1 MSNTSTMDAL
11 VIEQY
16 GRVALTRAPLPEV
29 GDDTV
34 LARVHYSGISIG
46 TEMLLG
52 TGTLGPKPVP
62 FVPGYQ
68 AAGEIVALGRNVQGL
83 AIGDPIAFF
92 NRTGS
97 HGAYAATTP
106 ELVHR
111 LGSPAECLLA
121 SLFVQPS
128 VGANALDLLDV
139 RTGDSVLV
147 VGQGLIGQATAQLA
161 RLRGAFVAASDL
173 APTRL
178 ALSAAY
184 CADWVLDA
192 GQGPIEKQ
200 TAARFPK
207 GFDVVIETTGADA
220 VLEDSLRCT
229 SYGGRFAFLGYH
241 PGMMQFPFDAAHRRE
256 LRAVFPFFIGK
267 PPVREGVLR
276 LLASGALALR
286 PLIDHVISWREVE
299 PLYQSLFTPARNA
312 LNGVTIDWRD
322 APAAL

>member
-1 MSNTSTMDAL
+1 MSNAATMDAL
-11 VIEQY
+11 LIERY
-16 GRVALTRAPLPEV
+16 GEVALARVPLPDV
-29 GDDTV
+29 TDDTV

-52 TGTLGPKPVP
+52 TGTLGPKPLP

-83 AIGDPIAFF
+83 AIGDPVAFF

-111 LGSPAECLLA
+111 LARREDCLLA

-139 RTGDSVLV
+139 RAGESVLV

-173 APTRL
+173 SPPRL
-178 ALSAAY
+178 ALSAAH
-184 CADWVLDA
+184 CADWTIDA
-192 GQGPIEKQ
+192 AAAPVHQQ
-200 TAARFPK
+200 TAARFPR
-207 GFDVVIETTGADA
+207 GFDVVIETTGSDR

-229 SYGGRFAFLGYH
+229 AYGGRYAFLGYH
-241 PGMMQFPFDAAHRRE
+241 PGLMQFPFDFAHRKE

-276 LLASGALALR
+276 LLASGALNLR
-286 PLIDHVISWREVE
+286 PLIDHIVPYADVQ
-299 PLYQSLFTPARNA
+299 PLYQRLFTPARDAVNA
-312 LNGVTIDWRD
+312 ITIDWRGA
-322 APAAL
+322 APSV